1 MKKTRHLLIFRIF
14 ALVLFLGIGQIS
26 LASLHTDL
34 DTKGELPGEIQLD
47 HHLNYEG
54 LTLTHDMIMAEG
66 NYQLPS
72 VNELKPNFNTGFPKL
87 ATTIIA
93 LWDNAAAFVL
103 QPVRITPSL
112 DGLTMIYPFHTFL

>member
-1 MKKTRHLLIFRIF
+1 
-14 ALVLFLGIGQIS
+14 
-26 LASLHTDL
+26 
-34 DTKGELPGEIQLD
+34 
-47 HHLNYEG
+47 
-54 LTLTHDMIMAEG
+54 MIMAEG